1 MPWLCRD
8 CLAFADGDDVGR
20 CAACGSASVVSHRDL
35 FRLAIAHIDADAF
48 YAAIEKR
55 DRPDLADRPVIV
67 GGGPRGVV
75 TAACYVA
82 RRFGVRS
89 AMPMFKALRLC
100 PQAVVIRPDFPK
112 YAAVG
117 RDLRERMLALTP
129 LVEPLSIDEAVLD
142 LTGTE
147 AVHRAPPAVA
157 LARFA
162 REVECELGLSVSV
175 GLAPNRL
182 LAKLAAEHGK
192 PRGFSVIG
200 ADEARSVLAPL
211 PVSALPG
218 VGPKA
223 SARLSAL
230 GITTCGALA
239 ALTRD
244 EAEARLGA
252 HGPALV
258 RLARGEDDRV
268 VTPERRPKSIS
279 IETTF
284 ADDVSDLASLERA
297 LWRLSDTL
305 SVRLNAKG
313 YAAAGVVLKLK
324 THRFVTH
331 SRHARLAFPTQLA
344 EVLFEAARPLL
355 LRVAG
360 VGEAR
365 YRLLGL
371 GAAPLAPAEAADPP
385 DLADPERARR
395 KARAEAI
402 ASLRARFGPEAV
414 RRGREL

>member
-8 CLAFADGDDVGR
+8 CIAFGAADDERR
-20 CAACGSASVVSHRDL
+20 CAACGSAALVAHPEL

-48 YAAIEKR
+48 YAAVEKR

-67 GGGPRGVV
+67 GGGRRGVV

-100 PQAVVIRPDFPK
+100 PEAVVIRPDFAK

-117 RDLRERMLALTP
+117 RALRERMLALTP

-162 REVECELGLSVSV
+162 RAVEHELGLTVSI
-175 GLAPNRL
+175 GLASNRL
-182 LAKLAAEHGK
+182 LAKLAAERDK

-200 ADEARSVLAPL
+200 KREARSVLAPL

-223 SARLSAL
+223 AARLAAVGVTSL
-230 GITTCGALA
+230 GALA
-239 ALTRD
+239 ALAPD
-244 EAEARLGA
+244 EAGRVSR

-258 RLARGEDDRV
+258 RLARGEDDRAV
-268 VTPERRPKSIS
+268 VPDRRPKSIS

-284 ADDVSDLASLERA
+284 DRDLSDLTSLEKA
-297 LWRLSDTL
+297 LWRLADGL
-305 SVRLNAKG
+305 AARLIARG
-313 YAAAGVVLKLK
+313 HAAAGVVLKLK
-324 THRFVTH
+324 TDRFVTR

-355 LRVAG
+355 ARE
-360 VGEAR
+360 VGEGR

-371 GAAPLAPAEAADPP
+371 GAEPLTPAEVADPP

-402 ASLRARFGPEAV
+402 ASLRARFGPAAV

>member
-8 CLAFADGDDVGR
+8 CSCFGDSDDVRR
-20 CAACGSASVVSHRDL
+20 CPGCGSASVVAHQEL
-35 FRLAIAHIDADAF
+35 FRLTIAHIDADAF

-67 GGGPRGVV
+67 GGGSRGVV

-100 PQAVVIRPDFPK
+100 PEAVVIRPDVAK

-117 RDLRERMLALTP
+117 RALRERMLALTP

-162 REVECELGLSVSV
+162 RAVEGELSLSVSI

-192 PRGFSVIG
+192 PRGFSVLG
-200 ADEARSVLAPL
+200 AGEARSVLAPL

-223 SARLSAL
+223 AARLATL
-230 GITTCGALA
+230 GVTTLGALA
-239 ALTRD
+239 AMGRD

-258 RLARGEDDRV
+258 RLARGEDDRA

-279 IETTF
+279 TETTF
-284 ADDVSDLASLERA
+284 AHDLADLPSLEKA

-305 SVRLNAKG
+305 SARLNAKG

-331 SRHARLAFPTQLA
+331 TRHVRLAFPTQLA
-344 EVLFEAARPLL
+344 EVLFEAARALL

-360 VGEAR
+360 MGEAR
-365 YRLLGL
+365 YRLVGL

-402 ASLRARFGPEAV
+402 ASVRARFGPGAV

>member
-8 CLAFADGDDVGR
+8 CTAFAASDDERR
-20 CAACGSASVVSHRDL
+20 CAACGSAALVAHPDL
-35 FRLAIAHIDADAF
+35 YRLAIAHIDADAF
-48 YAAIEKR
+48 YAAVEKR

-67 GGGPRGVV
+67 GGGRRGVV

-100 PQAVVIRPDFPK
+100 PEAVVIRPDFAK

-117 RDLRERMLALTP
+117 RALRERMLALTP

-157 LARFA
+157 LAQFA
-162 REVECELGLSVSV
+162 RAVERELGLTVSI

-182 LAKLAAEHGK
+182 LAKLAAEREK

-200 ADEARSVLAPL
+200 EREARSVLAPL

-223 SARLSAL
+223 AARLAAAGTATL
-230 GITTCGALA
+230 GALA
-239 ALTRD
+239 ALAPD
-244 EAEARLGA
+244 EARARLGP
-252 HGPALV
+252 HGPDLV
-258 RLARGEDDRV
+258 RLARGEDDRAV
-268 VTPERRPKSIS
+268 VPDRRPKSIS

-284 ADDVSDLASLERA
+284 ERDLSDLPSLEKA
-297 LWRLSDTL
+297 LWRLADGL
-305 SVRLNAKG
+305 AARLTAKG
-313 YAAAGVVLKLK
+313 HAAAGVVLKLK
-324 THRFVTH
+324 TDRFVTR

-355 LRVAG
+355 ARE
-360 VGEAR
+360 VGEVR

-371 GAAPLAPAEAADPP
+371 GAEPLAPAEAADPP

-402 ASLRARFGPEAV
+402 ASLRARFGPAAV
-414 RRGREL
+414 RRGCER